1 MAEYKIQS
9 GLPAYPAGLPDKE
22 ANLVVPLY
30 RALNTL
36 AQNISI
42 ATGNVAF
49 SSGEMAG
56 LSQLV
61 GLTDSKVSTINVQA
75 AEDLTFG
82 HLLSLSIAGD
92 KIVAHKAD
100 ATVLTKPALAACTAP
115 QGIAAGAY
123 GTAVFMR
130 GRVEGIS
137 GTVFGATYYLGTAG
151 LVQLP
156 APVATGVL
164 NQIVGIGL
172 GTAGFYLNIE
182 PVAKRPVLVYL
193 YAAGTLRVLYSDGS
207 HEDLA
212 V

>member
-1 MAEYKIQS
+1 MADYKIQS

-30 RALNTL
+30 RAINTL
-36 AQNISI
+36 AQNASI
-42 ATGNVAF
+42 ATGNVVF
-49 SSGEMAG
+49 SSGEMSG

-61 GLTDSKVSTINVQA
+61 GLTDSKQTTLNVRA
-75 AEDLTFG
+75 AEDLLFG
-82 HLLSLSIAGD
+82 NMLSLSIADD

-100 ATVLTKPALAACTAP
+100 ATVLTKPALAACTSP
-115 QGIAAGAY
+115 QGIAAGSY
-123 GTAVFMR
+123 GTAVFMH

-137 GTVFGATYYLGTAG
+137 GTVFGATYYLGGTG
-151 LVQLP
+151 LVQLA

-164 NQIVGIGL
+164 NQVVGIGL

-193 YAAGTLRVLYSDGS
+193 YAAGTVRVLYSDGS